1 MVGRSMGINKKVS
14 VIIPCY
20 NHELYISKAIESVL
34 AQTYKYIEII
44 VIDNGSTDGSRSII
58 LTYKKYQDIKII
70 LHDTN
75 IFHPSDGGFNV
86 VGDAIRHSS
95 GEFI

>member
-1 MVGRSMGINKKVS
+1 MGINKKVS

-58 LTYKKYQDIKII
+58 
-70 LHDTN
+70 
-75 IFHPSDGGFNV
+75 
-86 VGDAIRHSS
+86 
-95 GEFI
+95 